1 MAEKSFAVL
10 GDPLSHSLSPKIHSA
25 AYEYLGIDYSYEA
38 IRVPAGELGA
48 FLQSEGASFD
58 GFSVTMPLKF
68 EAASI
73 AGESNLFGTGACNTL
88 VRTDTGLDGFNTDI
102 AGIQFALSECL
113 ATRPESAAV
122 LGSGATA
129 RSAIVAFVQSGI
141 KIITVYARDT
151 QKASELLG
159 FLQLEAAELTVANLS
174 EYGATEDVTVNT
186 IAAGADAK
194 YSLIKASSG
203 WLLSA
208 NYAEVDN
215 ELSGSFASGRF
226 VSGKEMLIGQAIEQ
240 IRHFV
245 GTDIDAHS
253 LDGAE
258 LATVMRSALS

>member
-10 GDPLSHSLSPKIHSA
+10 GDPISHSLSPKIHTA
-25 AYEYLGIDYSYEA
+25 AYEYLGLDYSYEA

-73 AGESNLFGTGACNTL
+73 AGESNIFGTGACNTL

-102 AGIQFALSECL
+102 AGIQFALAECL
-113 ATRPESAAV
+113 ATSPESGAV

-129 RSAIVAFVQSGI
+129 RSAIVAFVQGGLKS
-141 KIITVYARDT
+141 ITVYARDT
-151 QKASELLG
+151 QKASELRG
-159 FLQLEAAELTVANLS
+159 FLHLEAAELTVASLS
-174 EYGATEDVTVNT
+174 EYRATEDVTVNT
-186 IAAGADAK
+186 IAAGADVK

-215 ELSGSFASGRF
+215 ELSGAFASRRF